1 MPIRRPSASAGH
13 SNPVPSISSRVHRS
27 NDSHH
32 MLTATCLPQPP
43 SIAYTAASATPQQRI
58 VQALINRIK
67 DKLPSHSGHA
77 LDIIEADTATQ
88 SAVDALVDLAHD
100 SLDIIAYS
108 LCELLERLAK
118 QIDEDGHMTTEALQ
132 SQLFILKIL
141 SVTMASRWSSRQDET
156 ARSSLH
162 ACKGGSPSICTTDT
176 ASMPKYSG
184 TTLHSGNVPHAPSEF
199 SSATTTGPEPFPLDD
214 NCARYILSVM
224 VLYLRQTAPPES
236 RLMSSSNLAPDAS
249 LRDFESVDLPISSP
263 EFEEFSNVNGP
274 PVPFPM
280 SETSKPA
287 LRFKNSSTSF
297 QSAASSGHWYL
308 TRSFQFEKTH
318 MALVKSTL
326 ALNVLISKFAGRIVF
341 HLSALNWPI
350 VFGRIRQKIRYLA
363 STQDDNPDTVDLQL
377 MTHSAMDRTRLIQV
391 LHELSSL
398 LVNMKKQAQAAV
410 AIPLRMALWNWIDL
424 YPQEFNEA
432 VRSRGRLEGAPERV
446 FDLLYMANEP
456 GRERA
461 LWPTLTILACLS
473 PERVSLEYQTPS
485 HSHSSNFH
493 VLQKTSTQRKDI
505 RFVEELLRHFNSN
518 TKLTDVA
525 IVCAID
531 MCRAGFRISPEGE
544 MPVRHIAADIAHE
557 VKGAILCSAKQRPFW
572 ESYEEVDVATWA
584 EALVTTFR
592 FLPEEE
598 SLPIFASCL
607 EPERSDAVKICA
619 IKACTTLASEASRL
633 PWQGSLD
640 ELKRVVGPRLRAIY
654 GVTSIRVSEVD
665 SNGIVRRA
673 ADRPKAKRFTS
684 ETLPDT
690 DLLLIAVLTLWR
702 ASPDYYISQI
712 DSSHFDD
719 WLATAA
725 RIWDSEADTAV
736 KIGAAMTI
744 QQLTDIYFRMD
755 PEDPS
760 HDRLESWMEGLL
772 SVTLICIS
780 KKLLM
785 SRLEPDNQRMW
796 ISVASQVLEAYYRK
810 SENDR
815 AVKVQFS
822 TQRLPAFALTEIAF
836 LVSLTS
842 ANSEVSQLAAQ
853 GLRSIAQAERHPK
866 APINTGLTE
875 EERSKRNPIYEQ
887 LGDPGVVIVGRVREQ
902 KRVRKLL
909 RLIAY
914 SSPIYIAVWEECFW
928 RWSALSELII
938 SNPLAA
944 SAAFD
949 EYHLTRS
956 EQLRSLD
963 EKFNQWKYLTLFL
976 ASFGGATVQERH
988 IPTALTTIIMGE
1000 YLPDEMRAL
1009 RDPEELVNT
1018 FIEFLT
1024 AALVDE
1030 NPRIRETAKEAI
1042 GSELNPRLLSKLFK
1056 HLDEI
1061 TRNITEGAGMDYKEE
1076 YALFL
1081 EQLLTSLKML
1091 VDNAQ
1096 SPPDEALSIDLGSI
1110 LYLLAEFISRFDDLG
1125 AYRMRVKF
1133 CGLCDSV
1140 CERNDTLT
1148 LRKDDMSRNRI
1159 VDILMEWFQDPS
1171 MLRDADAKLLQ
1182 YDINLACLK
1191 TTVKLLDRLKL
1202 QPIDTNVPHDGDDLK
1217 HAISRLFI
1225 RYSQV
1230 LLRALEICQPDKLSS
1245 DSSSDVPS
1253 LQKKSQTTLR
1263 EADLRDLAIT
1273 GLSHLVVANSEN
1285 GVKHCITSAYDSD
1298 VRKRTIFV
1306 HVFARVLGKGTKFEP
1321 QGNPELQARRNQL
1334 RELVKASMVLPM
1346 VICECCPP
1354 NEVDMMISVLMNVF
1368 DTRAS
1373 LMTLLK
1379 TMIDREITHTSSDAD
1394 LFRGNSTCTRF
1405 LSAFARIHGYN
1416 YLRSLISP
1424 LINAMT
1430 AMPPGHAY
1438 DLDPVRVSPDKLEQN
1453 RRDVEFIASSFL
1465 NIISASVPALPPM
1478 FREVCAHLARAV
1490 YQVWPE
1496 SKFAALGAFIF
1507 LRFISPAI
1515 VAPEIVDV
1523 EVPKDDGVIRRGLMV
1538 IAKVVQNLA
1547 NNIFFAKEAHMVV
1560 LNDFLKENI
1569 TNVTRY
1575 LSEVNKYSAAAAEE
1589 QSNEWLGTS
1598 ADDTDTIVLHRFL
1611 DKHADKIGKEL
1622 LSYVKPSSE
1631 ENSTVGAKRAWD
1643 QLCSLL
1649 VELQEAPEVPRF
1661 SQLPSREHREFIGL
1675 MNRCA
1680 HRSIDPVREIFVP
1693 TEIPA
1698 DYPAIFVLRV
1708 RRIDVEALDIELLI
1722 YHILKTLTSVEYN
1735 QRYYE
1740 IILDCTSFTSTSEI
1754 PVQWMNTCSQLIP
1767 SDVRQRFTGIYVLN
1781 ANSLTQRY
1789 LRRLYNISAGT
1800 VLSSGVKI
1808 CPSVR
1813 ELTQHVPRGC
1823 LTALEYP
1830 ASLEDENSSLFADVT
1845 MRQAHDIRMPV
1856 NMEVA
1861 VTHIRITSIRA
1872 VVISPSLSCKCTEII
1887 PLADVSDVYNV
1898 STGLDPNEFIIRL
1911 SKQGSTSY
1919 FSSPSRDAI
1928 VKSIRA
1934 AKSQLRDNHTFTS
1947 ERFPRFSNVSAN
1959 LLHVGMLN
1967 IDSEEEELRSAA
1979 YDLLGAICSY
1989 LNYDKNPVITSKAG
2003 IIPGD
2008 IPTFVINLSERLANF
2023 APKLTLDFLN
2033 VMASGMD
2040 KAKVSQ
2046 RINCLQYMSPWV
2058 RNLVVF
2064 CTPSSS
2070 LYEHSGARLRDC
2082 IRSLIDLTVADLEI
2096 SSMVHKHIWAEI
2108 GRQDSSILNIVLEE
2122 LIRAA
2127 ADGGIGSRRCETI
2140 ARTAAG
2146 LSSINMRGRIFVKLR
2161 KVLGKTSLKPSKT
2174 LPENIHWNEIATLTR
2189 FAHVASNYSK
2199 QAFHDQL
2206 YFPDICHVVTLVAG
2220 TGQTLVRKSI
2230 YGVVMNLLQSL
2241 LLARADD
2248 PCGPNLRALVDEMMT
2263 AEKLQLFGLTRQSCT
2278 SDYCNY
2284 DPLNDK
2290 AAIDSHEE
2298 LTRLLAKIMEVA
2310 SGSRGLL
2317 NVWRARWMSLATS
2330 TAFQLPAVIQ
2340 SRAFLV
2346 LGTLATSDVDD
2357 DLVYQMLVAFKQ
2369 ALGQSTETDTITV
2382 ASMLRCIC
2390 KIVPALDEGSSY
2402 LCQLFWLAVALL
2414 QSSYIAF
2421 YAEAADLLRAT
2432 VETLEKHGTFDGST
2446 ISNVLLEGRT
2456 QLEDTIS
2463 QLDRLLSLSFESSFS
2478 FSLAAIIFK
2487 GVRHNQ
2493 LKSSAEMVLR
2503 SLLRVTARCTNSGS
2517 QTILCQD
2524 ALGYFVALIPFSTT
2538 RDSYVRLLQDCRAE
2552 EYLQG
2557 TTAVGENDFVPRVPV
2572 NMLPVTD
2579 STAAL
2584 LTVTFATTILTTAQR
2599 DNAETEMLYNLL
2611 LDVGSAHPNLSF
2623 MVYESLQDRIEDAL
2637 AKTGSAAIIKTVS
2650 GIFRA
2655 SQDHVFI
2662 SSVQGSSRSTLS
2674 GTDDGSSTHGLK
2686 KRLEDLGMDGLTTS
2700 FQFLPPNRGQWAKI
2714 AAWISELV
2722 LKIVGLE

>member
-1 MPIRRPSASAGH
+1 MFTRRPSASAGH
-13 SNPVPSISSRVHRS
+13 SNPLPSNSSRAHRS

-32 MLTATCLPQPP
+32 MLTAPCLPQPP

-88 SAVDALVDLAHD
+88 SAVDALT
-100 SLDIIAYS
+100 IIAYS

-118 QIDEDGHMTTEALQ
+118 QIDEDGLMTTEALQ

-141 SVTMASRWSSRQDET
+141 SVTMASRWNSRQDEV
-156 ARSSLH
+156 AKPSLL
-162 ACKGGSPSICTTDT
+162 ACKGGSSSLCANDN
-176 ASMPKYSG
+176 ASTLKYSG
-184 TTLHSGNVPHAPSEF
+184 TTLHSGKVPHAPSEF
-199 SSATTTGPEPFPLDD
+199 SSTTHTGPEPFPLDD

-224 VLYLRQTAPPES
+224 VLYLRQTAPPDS

-263 EFEEFSNVNGP
+263 EFEEFSSVNGP

-280 SETSKPA
+280 SESSKPA

-297 QSAASSGHWYL
+297 QSATSSGHWYL

-377 MTHSAMDRTRLIQV
+377 MMHSAMDRTRLIQV

-432 VRSRGRLEGAPERV
+432 VISRGRLEGAPERV
-446 FDLLYMANEP
+446 FDLLYMANES

-473 PERVSLEYQTPS
+473 PDRVSLEYQTAS
-485 HSHSSNFH
+485 HSHSSNFN

-531 MCRAGFRISPEGE
+531 MCRAGFRIPPEGE

-607 EPERSDAVKICA
+607 EPERSDAIKICA

-640 ELKRVVGPRLRAIY
+640 KLKRIVSPRLRAIY
-654 GVTSIRVSEVD
+654 GVD
-665 SNGIVRRA
+665 SGGIVRRA

-690 DLLLIAVLTLWR
+690 DLLLI
-702 ASPDYYISQI
+702 
-712 DSSHFDD
+712 
-719 WLATAA
+719 
-725 RIWDSEADTAV
+725 AV

-772 SVTLICIS
+772 SVTLVCVS

-785 SRLEPDNQRMW
+785 SRLELDNQRM
-796 ISVASQVLEAYYRK
+796 K

-815 AVKVQFS
+815 AAKVQFS
-822 TQRLPAFALTEIAF
+822 TKRLPAFALTEIAF

-887 LGDPGVVIVGRVREQ
+887 LGDPGVVIVARQ
-902 KRVRKLL
+902 KAFALNRN
-909 RLIAY
+909 

-949 EYHLTRS
+949 EYHLTQP
-956 EQLRSLD
+956 EQLRSLE
-963 EKFNQWKYLTLFL
+963 EKFTQWKYLTLFL

-988 IPTALTTIIMGE
+988 VPTALTTIIMGE

-1030 NPRIRETAKEAI
+1030 NARIRETAKEAI
-1042 GSELNPRLLSKLFK
+1042 GSELSPRLLSKLFK

-1061 TRNITEGAGMDYKEE
+1061 TRNITEGAGTDYKEE

-1096 SPPDEALSIDLGSI
+1096 SPPDETLSIDLGSI
-1110 LYLLAEFISRFDDLG
+1110 LYLLAEFISRFNDLG

-1133 CGLCDSV
+1133 CGLCESV

-1159 VDILMEWFQDPS
+1159 VDILMEWFHDPAVI
-1171 MLRDADAKLLQ
+1171 RDADAKLLQ

-1253 LQKKSQTTLR
+1253 LQKKSQANLK
-1263 EADLRDLAIT
+1263 EADLRDLTIT
-1273 GLSHLVVANSEN
+1273 GLSHLVVANSES

-1298 VRKRTIFV
+1298 VKKRTIFV

-1321 QGNPELQARRNQL
+1321 QGNLELQARRNQL
-1334 RELVKASMVLPM
+1334 REMVLPM

-1354 NEVDMMISVLMNVF
+1354 NEVDMMISVLMNIF

-1379 TMIDREITHTSSDAD
+1379 TMIDREIAHTSSDAD
-1394 LFRGNSTCTRF
+1394 LFRSNSTCTRF

-1424 LINAMT
+1424 LINAMAT
-1430 AMPPGHAY
+1430 MPPGRAY

-1453 RRDVEFIASSFL
+1453 RKDVEFIASKFL
-1465 NIISASVPALPPM
+1465 SIISASVPALPPM
-1478 FREVCAHLARAV
+1478 FREVCAHLAKAV

-1589 QSNEWLGTS
+1589 QSSEWLGTS

-1661 SQLPSREHREFIGL
+1661 SQSPSREHRDFISL

-1680 HRSIDPVREIFVP
+1680 HRSVDSVREVFVP
-1693 TEIPA
+1693 TDVPT
-1698 DYPAIFVLRV
+1698 DHPAIFVLRV

-1722 YHILKTLTSVEYN
+1722 YHILKTLTSAEYN
-1735 QRYYE
+1735 QKYYE

-1767 SDVRQRFTGIYVLN
+1767 SDVRQRFTNIYVLN

-1813 ELTQHVPRGC
+1813 ELMQHVPQGC
-1823 LTALEYP
+1823 LSALEYP
-1830 ASLEDENSSLFADVT
+1830 ASLEDENNSSFADVT

-1911 SKQGSTSY
+1911 SKQSFTSY
-1919 FSSPSRDAI
+1919 FSSQSRDAI

-1934 AKSQLRDNHTFTS
+1934 AKSQLRDNHTFSS

-2008 IPTFVINLSERLANF
+2008 IPTFVISLSERLANF

-2040 KAKVSQ
+2040 KAKVAQ

-2058 RNLVVF
+2058 RNLVLF
-2064 CTPSSS
+2064 CTPSSP

-2174 LPENIHWNEIATLTR
+2174 LPDNIHWNEIATLAR

-2199 QAFHDQL
+2199 QASHDQL

-2263 AEKLQLFGLTRQSCT
+2263 AEKLQLFGLARQSCT
-2278 SDYCNY
+2278 SDYYNY

-2290 AAIDSHEE
+2290 AAIDSHEA
-2298 LTRLLAKIMEVA
+2298 LTLLLAKIMEIA

-2369 ALGQSTETDTITV
+2369 ALGQSTETDTVTV

-2446 ISNVLLEGRT
+2446 IPNVLLDGRT

-2463 QLDRLLSLSFESSFS
+2463 QLDRLLCLSFESSFS

-2503 SLLRVTARCTNSGS
+2503 SLLRVTARCNNSGPR
-2517 QTILCQD
+2517 TMLCPD

-2557 TTAVGENDFVPRVPV
+2557 TTAVGEGDFVPRVPV

-2584 LTVTFATTILTTAQR
+2584 LTVTFATTMLTTAQR
-2599 DNAETEMLYNLL
+2599 DNTETEMLYNLL
-2611 LDVGSAHPNLSF
+2611 LDVGSAHPNLPF

-2655 SQDHVFI
+2655 SQDHIFI

-2674 GTDDGSSTHGLK
+2674 ATDDGSSIQGLK

-2700 FQFLPPNRGQWAKI
+2700 FQFLPPNKGQWAKI